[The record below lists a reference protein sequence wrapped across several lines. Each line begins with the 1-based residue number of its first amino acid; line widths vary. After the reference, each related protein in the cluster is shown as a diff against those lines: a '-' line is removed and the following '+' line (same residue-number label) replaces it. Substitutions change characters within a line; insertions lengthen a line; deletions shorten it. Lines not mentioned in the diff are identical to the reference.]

1 MSSSKKPV
9 ARCSL
14 WLIDRMARTVLR
26 AHGFA
31 GFHVHTVE
39 GPVHFM
45 SAEGRGQGAPVLI
58 IHGLG
63 SCASD
68 YLPLI
73 RRLLPISRKLI
84 LVDLPGHGFSSVPER
99 GMTPKVIEVAL
110 GQALDEVLYEPAVI
124 FGNSIGG
131 LVAIRYAQWAPE
143 KVLGLVLASPGGAP
157 MSAVEMRK
165 LLGAFHLETHAE
177 AVAFME
183 RCLGEARWARHALAW
198 GMRRRFARPA
208 IREFISVMTTDW
220 LLSAEDLRTLE
231 VPVAL
236 FWGLEDEVLD
246 AKHREFFVRHLP
258 TALVTAPATY
268 GHAPFI
274 DHPDEFALHIRGFLA
289 ALCGPLAQA
298 G

>member
-1 MSSSKKPV
+1 M
-9 ARCSL
+9 

>member
-1 MSSSKKPV
+1 V
-9 ARCSL
+9 R
-14 WLIDRMARTVLR
+14 LIDRMARTVLR

-45 SAEGRGQGAPVLI
+45 SAEGRGSRAPVLI

-73 RRLLPISRKLI
+73 RRLLPISRRLI
-84 LVDLPGHGFSSVPER
+84 LVDIPGHGFSAVPES
-99 GMTPKVIEVAL
+99 GMTPEALGQAL
-110 GQALDEVLYEPAVI
+110 GQALDEVLNEPTLI
-124 FGNSIGG
+124 FGNSLGG
-131 LVAIRYAQWAPE
+131 LIAIRYAQRAPE
-143 KVLGLVLASPGGAP
+143 NVQGLVLASPGGAP
-157 MSAVEMRK
+157 MTAPEMRR
-165 LLGAFHLETHAE
+165 LMSEFHLESHAD
-177 AVAFME
+177 AVAFMD

-198 GMRRRFARPA
+198 GMRRRFSRPA
-208 IREFISVMTTDW
+208 IREFTSVISTEW
-220 LLSAEDLRTLE
+220 LLNAEDLRTLE

-246 AKHREFFVRHLP
+246 AKQREFFVRHLP
-258 TALVTAPATY
+258 TALVTTPATY

-274 DHPDEFALHIRGFLA
+274 DHPEEFALHIRGFLA
-289 ALCGPLAQA
+289 ALGGPLAQA